1 MTQFT
6 SLQGAKDERASL
18 RVYIGYSNKPAQH
31 TGLPRVVCI
40 KRINVFKGIVR
51 NTVVL

>member
-18 RVYIGYSNKPAQH
+18 RYIGYSNKPAQH
-31 TGLPRVVCI
+31 TGLPSVVCI